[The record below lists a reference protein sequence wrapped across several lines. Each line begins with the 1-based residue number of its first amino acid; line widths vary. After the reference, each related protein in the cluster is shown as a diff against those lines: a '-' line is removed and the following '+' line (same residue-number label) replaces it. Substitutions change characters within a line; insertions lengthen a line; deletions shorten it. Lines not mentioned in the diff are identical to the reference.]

1 MSIKIRNWT
10 EIWKQSILNLILNG
24 LRHRPSWEREK
35 DKTQKLAGMLL
46 LQTTN
51 QLGLCRKLLP
61 YSKPQT
67 PHLSEPPPLTLHV
80 KGENESSGPS
90 ESSPDTTYRLLRVS
104 PISLFRN
111 MCHPGTT
118 CITKTQKHL
127 RGRWPPGCEVL
138 TVYRPFSQLT
148 LFICE
153 TDWISHFLGWL

>member
-90 ESSPDTTYRLLRVS
+90 ASSPDTTYRLLRVS

-111 MCHPGTT
+111 MCVIQEQHASLKLKSTSGEGG
-118 CITKTQKHL
+118 HL
-127 RGRWPPGCEVL
+127 GVKSWPSIGHSLNWPCLYVRQTESL
-138 TVYRPFSQLT
+138 IF
-148 LFICE
+148 
-153 TDWISHFLGWL
+153 